1 MYYLIGKTL
10 GHSYS
15 AEIHR
20 AFGKY
25 PYELKALPPE
35 ALGEFLSGGD
45 FDGMNV
51 TIPYKSDVIPYL
63 DEIDD
68 AARKIGSVNT
78 VVQRDGRLV
87 GHNTDYAGFLSMAER
102 AGISFAGKKVLI
114 LGTGGT
120 SLTAQAVVRDAG
132 ASEVV
137 VLSRRGESSYA
148 TLPRHLDSQII
159 INSTPVGMYP
169 QNGEEL
175 IELRRFSR
183 VEGVIDVIYNPLRTR
198 LIDTAERLGIPSSGG
213 LWMLVAQAA
222 LASGYFAGEC
232 PTESEVE
239 AVYRSILTEKENI
252 VLVGMPGCGK
262 TTVAGLLAE
271 RSGREVID
279 TDRLVTEA
287 AGMPIPEIFARYGEA
302 EFRRLESEAAEAAG
316 KRSGVIIATGG
327 GIVLDP
333 KNRYPLVQNGKVYFL
348 RRETEQLDRS
358 GRPLSRGADLAEMY
372 RRRLP
377 LYLAISDRAV
387 DNNRTP
393 DMAADEIWEDF
404 HEHPDCKRTQP

>member
-183 VEGVIDVIYNPLRTR
+183 VEGVLDVIYNPLRTR

-222 LASGYFAGEC
+222 LAAGYFAGER

-358 GRPLSRGADLAEMY
+358 GRPLSGGADLAEMY

>member
-78 VVQRDGRLV
+78 VVRRDGRLV

-183 VEGVIDVIYNPLRTR
+183 VEGVLDVIYNPLRTR

-222 LASGYFAGEC
+222 LASGYFAGER

-316 KRSGVIIATGG
+316 KR
-327 GIVLDP
+327 
-333 KNRYPLVQNGKVYFL
+333 
-348 RRETEQLDRS
+348 
-358 GRPLSRGADLAEMY
+358 
-372 RRRLP
+372 
-377 LYLAISDRAV
+377 
-387 DNNRTP
+387 
-393 DMAADEIWEDF
+393 
-404 HEHPDCKRTQP
+404 

>member
-183 VEGVIDVIYNPLRTR
+183 VEGVLDVIYNPLRTR

-222 LASGYFAGEC
+222 LASGYFAGER

-333 KNRYPLVQNGKVYFL
+333 RNRYHLVQNGKVYFL

-358 GRPLSRGADLAEMY
+358 GRPLSGGADLAEMY

-404 HEHPDCKRTQP
+404 HEHPDCKRTQS

>member
-183 VEGVIDVIYNPLRTR
+183 VEGVLDVIYNPLRTR

-222 LASGYFAGEC
+222 LASGYFAGER

-358 GRPLSRGADLAEMY
+358 GRPLSGGADLAEMY

>member
-78 VVQRDGRLV
+78 VIRRDGRLV

-183 VEGVIDVIYNPLRTR
+183 VEGVLDVIYNPLRTR

-222 LASGYFAGEC
+222 LAAGYFAGER

-287 AGMPIPEIFARYGEA
+287 TGMPIPEIFARYGEA

-333 KNRYPLVQNGKVYFL
+333 RNRYHLVQNGKVYFL

-358 GRPLSRGADLAEMY
+358 GRPLSGGADLAEMY

>member
-78 VVQRDGRLV
+78 VIRRDGRLV

-183 VEGVIDVIYNPLRTR
+183 VEGVLDVIYNPLRTR

-404 HEHPDCKRTQP
+404 HEHPDCKRTQS

>member
-183 VEGVIDVIYNPLRTR
+183 VEGVLDVIYNPLRTR

-358 GRPLSRGADLAEMY
+358 GRPLSGGADLAEMY

>member
-183 VEGVIDVIYNPLRTR
+183 VEGVLDVIYNPLRTR
-198 LIDTAERLGIPSSGG
+198 LIDTADRLGIPSSGG

-358 GRPLSRGADLAEMY
+358 GRPLSGGADLAEMY

>member
-183 VEGVIDVIYNPLRTR
+183 VEGVLDVIYNPLRTR

-222 LASGYFAGEC
+222 LASGYFAGER

>member
-78 VVQRDGRLV
+78 VIRRDGHLV

-102 AGISFAGKKVLI
+102 AGISFFGKKVLI

-183 VEGVIDVIYNPLRTR
+183 VEGVLDVIYNPLRTR

-252 VLVGMPGCGK
+252 VLVGMPGSGK

-358 GRPLSRGADLAEMY
+358 GRPLSGGADLAEMY

>member
-78 VVQRDGRLV
+78 VIRRDGRLV

-183 VEGVIDVIYNPLRTR
+183 VEGVLDVIYNPLRTR

-222 LASGYFAGEC
+222 LASGYFAGER

-358 GRPLSRGADLAEMY
+358 GRPLSGGADLAEMY